1 MTINELLQWLE
12 QYQQV
17 WALWFVAVPLLT
29 YVGGALLKVIS
40 PLWARYLLAT
50 AIYLAV
56 VPGVGMIVVLLY
68 MVFFVRLNLLHEM
81 HLVLHLLPIVSMLA
95 TLWAATRLAPFA
107 AIPGFDRLQGLLL
120 LVGLSFAALLWVH
133 KMFIGIVFFAKFEY
147 LLLLLGG
154 FLVLWRLGIA
164 RVLQKHKHPSAWQ
177 KS

>member
-1 MTINELLQWLE
+1 
-12 QYQQV
+12 
-17 WALWFVAVPLLT
+17 
-29 YVGGALLKVIS
+29 VGGALLKVIS
-40 PLWARYLLAT
+40 PLWTRCLLAT

-81 HLVLHLLPIVSMLA
+81 HLVLHLLPIVSMVA

-120 LVGLSFAALLWVH
+120 LVGLSFAALLLVH

-164 RVLQKHKHPSAWQ
+164 RVLKKHPSVR
-177 KS
+177 SG